1 MKTLIIN
8 TVYENHRKSLITF
21 WANKNSL
28 KMLKMKFLKKWL
40 AVNPIVLPD
49 RSILIERKLVE
60 NAKNENETFLII
72 LNNVD
77 QVA

>member
-1 MKTLIIN
+1 MIGGQ
-8 TVYENHRKSLITF
+8 
-21 WANKNSL
+21 
-28 KMLKMKFLKKWL
+28 
-40 AVNPIVLPD
+40 IVVPD

-77 QVA
+77 QVASR